1 MHSLGAILAL
11 IVISVSALVLLVLGV
26 MMIIG
31 AVMPKR
37 SVITSWPMQ
46 QEQAFTPFD
55 DRNQGSSAKAWMFS
69 IISGVSV
76 FILAV
81 GIYFGVKPDI
91 KDIGKSMNMSN
102 LTKKSKAEA
111 PAPAPK
117 TEAPK
122 TEAPAPAPAPEA
134 PPSEAPADDKK

>member
-11 IVISVSALVLLVLGV
+11 IVVSVSVLVLFVLGV

-31 AVMPKR
+31 AVIPKR

-55 DRNQGSSAKAWMFS
+55 DRNQGSSAKAWTFS
-69 IISGVSV
+69 IITGFSV

-81 GIYFGVKPDI
+81 GIYLGVKPDI

-111 PAPAPK
+111 PAPKP
-117 TEAPK
+117 EPK
-122 TEAPAPAPAPEA
+122 TEAPAPAPEAPAPEA
-134 PPSEAPADDKK
+134 PAADDKK